1 MKRLKRVISISFICL
16 ALYASA
22 DNSDNL
28 LIIDGH
34 FFSEMPISSSEI
46 NGMKQIVAPNG
57 TKAMVIT
64 LQTPLPEAALKYEL
78 PAKDVPDA
86 DAILKIAK
94 NTKVMK
100 VSFAS
105 PAEDKIS
112 IGSKFPKFTA
122 TDIDG
127 QSWSNA
133 DVQGKVMVLNL
144 WFTGCGR
151 CRAEMPE
158 LSQWKDEMP
167 DVMFF
172 SATYEDA
179 ATARPVLAKEGFNW
193 IPIVNDTQFSEWIDS
208 RGYPLTVVVDKTGVI
223 THIEHGTSPLQRE
236 VLRRMIQ
243 EAR

>member
-1 MKRLKRVISISFICL
+1 MNILKRFFSISFICL
-16 ALYASA
+16 ALCAYAY
-22 DNSDNL
+22 NSDSL

-64 LQTPLPEAALKYEL
+64 LLNPLPEAALKYEL
-78 PAKDVPDA
+78 SAEDVPDA
-86 DAILKIAK
+86 DAILTIAK

-105 PAEDKIS
+105 PAEEKIS

-122 TDIDG
+122 MDIEG

-144 WFTGCGR
+144 WFTGCGP

-172 SATYEDA
+172 SATNEDA
-179 ATARPVLAKEGFNW
+179 ATARPVLEKVGFNW
-193 IPIVNDTQFSEWIDS
+193 IPIVNDTQFREWIDS
-208 RGYPLTVVVDKTGVI
+208 RGYPLTIVVDKTGVI

-236 VLRRMIQ
+236 VLKRKIQ
-243 EAR
+243 DVR